1 MLENFHQ
8 NDIIAI
14 VIVIF
19 SISMLA
25 YFSWKTLITSNY
37 FQKGVTL
44 YQQKDYEG
52 AEAVLRKVISLN
64 STNDVVHLLLG
75 DALMQQG
82 KLESATQQFQE
93 VIRRAPKKVD
103 AYLRLSNILI
113 EQKKKEEAI
122 VTLQQARDLFQA
134 QRQPQQAEQIQRLLE
149 KIGS

>member
-1 MLENFHQ
+1 MLEMFHQ
-8 NDIIAI
+8 NDTIAI
-14 VIVIF
+14 VFVISNL
-19 SISMLA
+19 SILG
-25 YFSWKTLITSNY
+25 YFCWKTLRTSTY

-44 YQQKDYEG
+44 YQQKDYQG
-52 AEAVLRKVISLN
+52 AEAFLRKVISLN

-82 KLESATQQFQE
+82 KLESATQNFQE

-113 EQKKKEEAI
+113 QQKKKEEAI

-149 KIGS
+149 KIG